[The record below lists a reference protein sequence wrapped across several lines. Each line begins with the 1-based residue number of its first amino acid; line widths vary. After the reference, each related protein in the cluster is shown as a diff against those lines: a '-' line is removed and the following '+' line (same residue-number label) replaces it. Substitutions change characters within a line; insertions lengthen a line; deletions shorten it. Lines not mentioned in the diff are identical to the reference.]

1 MNKSVFAYRNGTL
14 CAEALPLAEIA
25 EDVDTPFYCTSV
37 KQLQRGYHA
46 FSAPL
51 EGLNASIHYAIRA
64 NPNLAVIRTLAA
76 CGAGASASCSGELE
90 RALQGGIRPDKII
103 LSGCGKTRDDVA
115 SALLAGISQIKVESF
130 SELVL
135 VHEVS
140 KILGRKA
147 PVSLLV
153 AADPE
158 EEGSFRG
165 FRWNALA
172 EALKMI
178 FSSES
183 LFFQGLSVQVGSTI
197 RDISPCR
204 RAYENLADL
213 VRLLRKEGFAVEKL
227 DLGGGLA
234 LPENGQTALPM
245 EDYARIVHETVGGL
259 GCSLAIVSGQR
270 LVGEASVLVAR
281 VLHVTESA
289 GRMELILDAGMND
302 LSSPLSGG
310 VRRDVLS
317 VRDPLGQKRGS
328 FTIRGPLS
336 HEADIFGE
344 GYEQPLLQRGDL
356 VAFLQVGAYGS
367 ALSSTFN
374 GRGLAPEIL
383 VSGARYAVTRR
394 RVSVAE
400 QMEWENIPDWMVTS
414 RAA

>member
-1 MNKSVFAYRNGTL
+1 
-14 CAEALPLAEIA
+14 LAEIA

-172 EALKMI
+172 EALKLI

-197 RDISPCR
+197 RDISPYR

-270 LVGEASVLVAR
+270 LVGEASVLVTSRFACHR
-281 VLHVTESA
+281 IRRS
-289 GRMELILDAGMND
+289 RMELILDAGMND

-317 VRDPLGQKRGS
+317 VSGS
-328 FTIRGPLS
+328 FGTKTGVFYDQGAAS
-336 HEADIFGE
+336 FTQADIFGE
-344 GYEQPLLQRGDL
+344 GYELPLLQRGDL
-356 VAFLQVGAYGS
+356 VAFLQVGAYG
-367 ALSSTFN
+367 LRIIFN
-374 GRGLAPEIL
+374 IQWPWPCSRDL
-383 VSGARYAVTRR
+383 VSGARLC
-394 RVSVAE
+394 
-400 QMEWENIPDWMVTS
+400 P
-414 RAA
+414 